1 MDGLQSSPRRA
12 QINQVAEQLFSRKGY
27 HATTMRE
34 IARALAIEGGSLYS
48 HIASKQVLLFELVLA
63 CAEEFRR
70 TAQAV
75 IAEGGSARDQ
85 LRRFMRQHVA
95 VIAASI
101 DRAAVYFHEWRHLD
115 TGQQAVIRQQRDE
128 YDEFLRAILRSGI
141 ASGEFA
147 AMDEKLVSLQIL
159 SQLNWSYQWYRP
171 EGPLNSED
179 LAEAF
184 FEIVM
189 RGLEPR

>member
-1 MDGLQSSPRRA
+1 MEGMQRSPRRA
-12 QINQVAEQLFSRKGY
+12 QINQVAERLFSRKGY

-34 IARALAIEGGSLYS
+34 IAGELELEGGSLYS
-48 HIASKQVLLFELVLA
+48 HIASKQALLFELVLS

-75 IAEGGSARDQ
+75 IAEGGSAREQ
-85 LRRFMRQHVA
+85 LRRFMRRHVA

-115 TGQQAVIRQQRDE
+115 SHQQAVIRQQRDE
-128 YDEFLRAILRSGI
+128 YDEYLRAILRNGI
-141 ASGEFA
+141 VAGEFA
-147 AMDEKLVSLQIL
+147 ALDEKLVSLQIL

-171 EGPLNSED
+171 EGRLNSED

-189 RGLEPR
+189 RGIEPR